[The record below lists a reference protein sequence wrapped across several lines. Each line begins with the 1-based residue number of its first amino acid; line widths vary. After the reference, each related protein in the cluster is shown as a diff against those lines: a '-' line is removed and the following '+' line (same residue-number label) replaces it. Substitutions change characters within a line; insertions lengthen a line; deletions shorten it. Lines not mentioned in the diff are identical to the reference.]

1 VAPKSSRKLASP
13 SVPVNGR
20 ACHGFR
26 LSSCPT
32 IVHCSSVQWSQLL
45 SADRL
50 GRSKPG
56 RREAAR
62 SDFQRDSD
70 RIIFSSAFRRLQDK
84 TQVFPLAENDFART
98 RLTHSLEVAS
108 VGRSL
113 GSRVGAEVCA
123 RHGLGTL
130 GVHPSDFGAIVH
142 AAALG
147 HDLGNPPFGHS
158 GEDAIQHWFTSDSPH
173 AREARKG
180 LSIAETADIEKYEG
194 NAQGFRIL
202 ARLQMPD
209 NTGGLQLTYATL
221 GAFTKYPHASM
232 TGTVPHKGTSLKKFG
247 YFQSEREHFAAV
259 AAHCGL
265 LQRAPECWARHPL
278 AFLVEAADDICYRLV
293 DYEDGV
299 RLGHLHYEDVRDAFL
314 AILPAARHPRNLES
328 MSSNKAA
335 VEMLRAMAI
344 GECLSQCSALFL
356 DNESD
361 MLAGKF
367 DTPLTDLIPSAN
379 ALAQIQE
386 HSRKTIYAT
395 DRGVQI
401 EIAGYEVLGGLLDV
415 FVSAVNDIATRGDG
429 AAQRSKKLA
438 SQLPTECILAARD
451 GDPYQRLIR
460 LLDFVS
466 GMTDSYAVAL
476 YRRVKGIAMPGT

>member
-1 VAPKSSRKLASP
+1 MNWP
-13 SVPVNGR
+13 
-20 ACHGFR
+20 
-26 LSSCPT
+26 
-32 IVHCSSVQWSQLL
+32 QLL

-50 GRSKPG
+50 GRTKPG

-130 GVHPSDFGAIVH
+130 GLHPSDFGAIVH

-158 GEDAIQHWFTSDSPH
+158 GEDAIQHWFASDSPH

-180 LSIAETADIEKYEG
+180 LGAAETADIENYEG

-202 ARLQMPD
+202 TRLQMPD
-209 NTGGLQLTYATL
+209 NAGGLQLTHAML
-221 GAFTKYPHASM
+221 GAFTKYPHASLI
-232 TGTVPHKGTSLKKFG
+232 GAVPHAGASLKKFG
-247 YFQSEREHFAAV
+247 YFQSEREHFTSV
-259 AAHCGL
+259 ATQCGL

-293 DYEDGV
+293 DYEDGA
-299 RLGHLHYEDVRDAFL
+299 RLGHIGYEEVRDAFL
-314 AILPAARHPRNLES
+314 AIMPPSRHPRNLGG
-328 MSSNKAA
+328 MTSNKAA
-335 VEMLRAMAI
+335 IEMLRAMAI
-344 GECLSQCSALFL
+344 GECLSQCTALFL
-356 DNESD
+356 DHESD
-361 MLAGKF
+361 LLAGKF
-367 DTPLTDLIPSAN
+367 DTPLTDLIPAAE
-379 ALAQIQE
+379 ALAHIQA
-386 HSRKTIYAT
+386 HSRRTIYAT

-401 EIAGYEVLGGLLDV
+401 EIAGYEVLGGLLDI
-415 FVSAVNDIATRGDG
+415 FVSAVNDIATHGDN
-429 AAQRSKKLA
+429 ASKRSRKLA
-438 SQLPTECILAARD
+438 SQLPAECVSAARE
-451 GDPYQRLIR
+451 GGPYVRLMR

-476 YRRVKGIAMPGT
+476 YRRVKGIALPGAP

>member
-1 VAPKSSRKLASP
+1 MNWP
-13 SVPVNGR
+13 
-20 ACHGFR
+20 
-26 LSSCPT
+26 
-32 IVHCSSVQWSQLL
+32 QLL

-130 GVHPSDFGAIVH
+130 GLHPSDFGAIVH

-158 GEDAIQHWFTSDSPH
+158 GEDAIQHWFRSDSPH

-180 LSIAETADIEKYEG
+180 LGAAETADIGSYEG

-202 ARLQMPD
+202 TRLQMPD
-209 NTGGLQLTYATL
+209 NPGGLQLTHAML
-221 GAFTKYPHASM
+221 GAFTKYPHASLV
-232 TGTVPHKGTSLKKFG
+232 GSVAHEGASLKKFG

-259 AAHCGL
+259 ADHCGL

-293 DYEDGV
+293 DYEDGA
-299 RLGHLHYEDVRDAFL
+299 RLGHLGYEEVRDAFL
-314 AILPAARHPRNLES
+314 AIMPPAKHPRDLS
-328 MSSNKAA
+328 GMSSNKAA
-335 VEMLRAMAI
+335 IEMLRAMAI
-344 GECLSQCSALFL
+344 GVCLSQCTELFL
-356 DNESD
+356 DSESD
-361 MLAGKF
+361 LLAGKF
-367 DTPLTDLIPSAN
+367 DTPLTDLIPAAG
-379 ALAQIQE
+379 ALAQIQQ

-401 EIAGYEVLGGLLDV
+401 EIAGYEVLGGLLDI
-415 FVSAVNDIATRGDG
+415 FVSAVNDIATRGDS
-429 AAQRSKKLA
+429 ASRRSKKLA
-438 SQLPTECILAARD
+438 SQLPAECVIAARE
-451 GDPYQRLIR
+451 GAPYARLMR

-466 GMTDSYAVAL
+466 GMTDSYAVSL
-476 YRRVKGIAMPGT
+476 YRTVKGIALPGAA